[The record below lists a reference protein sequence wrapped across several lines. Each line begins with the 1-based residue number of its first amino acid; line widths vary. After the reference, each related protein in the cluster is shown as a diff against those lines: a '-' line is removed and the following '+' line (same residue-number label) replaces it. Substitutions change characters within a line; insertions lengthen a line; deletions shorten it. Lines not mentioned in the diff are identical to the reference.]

1 VSSSVVDGDEGLG
14 WLSGGHTN
22 TGGCPSLSLSPLF
35 PPPHS
40 PPTRS
45 LAGIDG
51 AYFGTTFPHLF
62 LMTYPQA
69 IPPAPLNVY
78 VPRIFGFKIR
88 RALEEGGAAPA
99 PAAGTGTSSGPRGLT
114 AGGAASAV
122 RIPGPAG
129 PAAAN
134 EAYRPA
140 GAGSS
145 STAAAAAQAAAAAS
159 AAAGAASAG
168 PAAAAAAA
176 AAAAGA
182 AAGAEPG
189 STAAARPVRREL
201 TTVLPRDAHGRP
213 IGRDG
218 KTVTTGEDFFDEEDA
233 ERDALAAAAASGG
246 GADAASSQSREGS
259 NFRDGT
265 ADGSQGAG
273 GSFVHVRVEQL
284 ATGPDGAG
292 GGAEGKAGDGPEGLV
307 GNLRRMKV

>member
-1 VSSSVVDGDEGLG
+1 
-14 WLSGGHTN
+14 
-22 TGGCPSLSLSPLF
+22 
-35 PPPHS
+35 
-40 PPTRS
+40 
-45 LAGIDG
+45 
-51 AYFGTTFPHLF
+51 
-62 LMTYPQA
+62 MTYPQA

-99 PAAGTGTSSGPRGLT
+99 PAAGTGTASGPRGLT

-159 AAAGAASAG
+159 AAAGAAAAG
-168 PAAAAAAA
+168 PAAA

-246 GADAASSQSREGS
+246 GADATSSQSREGS
-259 NFRDGT
+259 TFREGT
-265 ADGSQGAG
+265 EADGSQGAG

-292 GGAEGKAGDGPEGLV
+292 GGGEGKAGDGPEGLV